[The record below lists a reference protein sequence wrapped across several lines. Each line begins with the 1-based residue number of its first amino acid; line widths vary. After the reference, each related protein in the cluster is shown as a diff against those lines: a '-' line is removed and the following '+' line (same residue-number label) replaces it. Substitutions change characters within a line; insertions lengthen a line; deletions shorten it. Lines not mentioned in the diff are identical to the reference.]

1 MLRRVE
7 NASIEYRYGLIFAK
21 RGHVRFH
28 LGHKMYKVG
37 RITLMHFR
45 RVKLEQLTCPVQ
57 VCTDGEQ
64 IYWHFKDRFYWENE
78 DLNADEVYALLVTRR
93 ERGELSA
100 PKPWLQWGCDHKT
113 RHSAGM

>member
-21 RGHVRFH
+21 RGHVRLH

-37 RITLMHFR
+37 RITLMDFR

-64 IYWHFKDRFYWENE
+64 IYWHFKHASIGR
-78 DLNADEVYALLVTRR
+78 TRIGTPMR
-93 ERGELSA
+93 CTPS
-100 PKPWLQWGCDHKT
+100 W
-113 RHSAGM
+113 